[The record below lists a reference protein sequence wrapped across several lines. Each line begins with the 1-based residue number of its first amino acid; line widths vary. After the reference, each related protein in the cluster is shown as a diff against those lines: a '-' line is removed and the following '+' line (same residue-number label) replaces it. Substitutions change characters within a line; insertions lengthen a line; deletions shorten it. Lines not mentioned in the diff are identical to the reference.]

1 MGMSTQVCISMAAL
15 SVLLTLLAMTL
26 AQTCAELIVVFPWQ
40 QWLYECVTML
50 CSMYISDLIFFFR
63 IMACFTSLLIR
74 EAEIPFKTSPFMF
87 IASMATGITTND
99 VSPTF
104 YNRNPRNLERLR
116 IAYKPIGYRLE
127 APGREF
133 WHKYVYRKYIGCS
146 ESSHTVHAAQL

>member
-1 MGMSTQVCISMAAL
+1 MCHNVICTFTIL
-15 SVLLTLLAMTL
+15 
-26 AQTCAELIVVFPWQ
+26 
-40 QWLYECVTML
+40 
-50 CSMYISDLIFFFR
+50 FFLG

-87 IASMATGITTND
+87 IASMATGIITND
-99 VSPTF
+99 VSPAF

-116 IAYKPIGYRLE
+116 IAYKPSGYHLE

-146 ESSHTVHAAQL
+146 KSFHTVLASQL